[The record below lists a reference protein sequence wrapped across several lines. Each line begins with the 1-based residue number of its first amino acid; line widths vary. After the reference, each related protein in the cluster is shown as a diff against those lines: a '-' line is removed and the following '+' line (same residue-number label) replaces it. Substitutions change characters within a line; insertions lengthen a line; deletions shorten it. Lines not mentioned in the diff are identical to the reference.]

1 MLSYSYL
8 CTQKSKTSKQNIRKT
23 LANKEKEK
31 KMNAKQRA
39 YEKKQEQEGR
49 KVVNWIFGVLIVVA
63 LAFCLMSIYMY
74 G

>member
-1 MLSYSYL
+1 MA
-8 CTQKSKTSKQNIRKT
+8 KKD
-23 LANKEKEK
+23 KEK
-31 KMNAKQRA
+31 KLNAKQRA
-39 YEKKQEQEGR
+39 YVKKQEQEGR

>member
-1 MLSYSYL
+1 MA
-8 CTQKSKTSKQNIRKT
+8 K
-23 LANKEKEK
+23 KEREK
-31 KMNAKQRA
+31 KLNAKQRA
-39 YEKKQEQEGR
+39 YVKKQEQEGR

>member
-1 MLSYSYL
+1 MA
-8 CTQKSKTSKQNIRKT
+8 KN
-23 LANKEKEK
+23 EKEK
-31 KMNAKQRA
+31 KLNAKQRA
-39 YEKKQEQEGR
+39 YVKKQEQEGR